1 MTELVRKDDPGVV
14 AKVRQCFENGGVV
27 VYPTETLY
35 GIGCLA
41 FDEKACARIA
51 EIKRRSQ
58 SKGLI
63 VLVKDE
69 EMLEEHFR
77 VPDGMRERYRRR
89 QKPVTLILEPKS
101 PFPKEVSGGRNTVAV
116 RISSSPFVKKLFEVV
131 KQPVTSTSANISG
144 RGGAISFA
152 EVVEDFAGTVDVI
165 VNSGDLASS
174 KGSAIVNPT
183 TDPPEIVRMGDFSED
198 EMEEFLNG

>member
-1 MTELVRKDDPGVV
+1 MTELVRKDDPGAV
-14 AKVRQCFENGGVV
+14 AKVRRCLEDGGVV

-35 GIGCLA
+35 GIGCRA

-69 EMLEEHFR
+69 KMLEEHFR
-77 VPDGMRERYRRR
+77 VPDGLRERYARR

-101 PFPKEVSGGRNTVAV
+101 PFPNEVSGGRNTVAA
-116 RISSSPFVKKLFEVV
+116 RISSSPFVKELFEAVEE
-131 KQPVTSTSANISG
+131 PVTSTSANISG
-144 RGGAISFA
+144 RGGATSFA
-152 EVVEDFAGTVDVI
+152 EVAEDFAGTVDLM
-165 VNSGDLASS
+165 VNSGDLTPSE
-174 KGSAIVNPT
+174 GSAIVNLT
-183 TDPPEIVRMGDFSED
+183 TDPPEVVRLGDFSED
-198 EMEEFLNG
+198 EMEEFLYG